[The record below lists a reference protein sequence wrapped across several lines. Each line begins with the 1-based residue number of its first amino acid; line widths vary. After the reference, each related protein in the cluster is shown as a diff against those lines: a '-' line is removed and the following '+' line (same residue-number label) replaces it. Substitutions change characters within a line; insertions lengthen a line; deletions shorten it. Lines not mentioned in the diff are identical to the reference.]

1 MSSYYFSC
9 SGGASTYS
17 TKSTRTSYDEFVFLH
32 PEGSMGHI
40 VHSGATEVRNG
51 VGTIFH
57 AWVGPVWIRQK
68 AHRDTLRFSCVF
80 TSCGICGSYSAF
92 RCIWGAKCQLIFMLR
107 WARCGLHKK
116 PTGTRYTQL
125 VFFASCGMCGSCSA
139 FWCIWGT
146 KRRRIFMLRWARCG
160 LYKKCA
166 RTRYAQLVFL
176 QHVGWAG
183 HVVHFGASG
192 VQNVIAAFS
201 CSGGTGSDST
211 KSALGH
217 VMPNLCFCICWDM
230 RVT

>member
-1 MSSYYFSC
+1 
-9 SGGASTYS
+9 
-17 TKSTRTSYDEFVFLH
+17 
-32 PEGSMGHI
+32 MGHI

-116 PTGTRYTQL
+116 PIGTRYTQL
-125 VFFASCGMCGSCSA
+125 VF
-139 FWCIWGT
+139 
-146 KRRRIFMLRWARCG
+146 LH
-160 LYKKCA
+160 
-166 RTRYAQLVFL
+166 
-176 QHVGWAG
+176 HVGCAG
-183 HVVHFGASG
+183 RVVCSGASG
-192 VQNVIAAFS
+192 ARNVDAFS
-201 CSGGTGSDST
+201 CSGGPDAVYI

-217 VMPNLCFCICWDM
+217 VTPNLCFCNMWDG
-230 RVT
+230 RVM